1 MELNTVKEGITK
13 VLNLLKAHHVETVVL
28 VGEPGIGKT
37 WTAREVSYQAIDEGL
52 FDITLWA
59 YLNGKCDTALLSEC
73 KSLLESIAHQLYLLP
88 TLEECEVEYDNVE
101 AEIGSY
107 LWEKISENLAEKR
120 LLLIVEIYGPSNM
133 VEEEIVS
140 AFRTLLKLNQQSYKV
155 VITRISRNALL
166 GSSRVSEL
174 EPLSVEDSVIELKPL
189 SVQEAS
195 RLLREKAGADAYNVP
210 GIKALA
216 ENFIIKTKRLP
227 VTIAMMAKALRYCS
241 ASESAVR
248 MLKRTLEGA
257 PENPSYS
264 IKQLLHSGYDMLP
277 NSILMDLC
285 WHGSHYFRDFR
296 SVYFNELIAYWM
308 VEGFLGRVNCI
319 EQAYNDGHRV
329 LMELIDC
336 GVVKKL
342 DEGYV
347 FINREDLNL
356 DEFRCH
362 IKQEENCT
370 YLDECYRGGS
380 YGTNSLGL
388 ATVFDGKWEGFGK
401 ITQTNGM
408 MKTICSSKQGHKLST
423 LLIDENNIC
432 WEVLVKL
439 LTSDQELQVLGLFNW
454 KLKSLSAILS
464 NCANLQVLLVR
475 SCSVIENINQTLN
488 LEKLVVLEISGASSL
503 KEIPD
508 VFGNMPNLQSIN
520 LSELLIDKLPSS
532 FYKLSELVWLI
543 LRGCSCFKE
552 MESLANMKKLI
563 VLDLSR
569 STSFKTFKDPTF
581 EKNPELRMLNLSE
594 TLISSVPIMFKK
606 IRNLTH
612 LLRPDLTERLEKGD
626 FNYFW
631 VRRAKHKPSINRNL
645 FLFSSSGQN
654 KHLKLKVLLQ
664 ERTYEHLTMLAGMPS
679 AFEAEAYITEPAP
692 LQIIPP
698 LFDPP
703 WLHKHPAAALDNP
716 PGLHHRRDPPFDT
729 TLASRRWWH
738 KSKSHLGIREP
749 RNENECV
756 STEEDKIGEKT
767 KTKMDFPLNDMA
779 NLIRS
784 SKCLNSQ

>member
-1 MELNTVKEGITK
+1 MELSTVKEGITK
-13 VLNLLKAHHVETVVL
+13 VLNLLRAHHVETVVL

-59 YLNGKCDTALLSEC
+59 YLNGKCDTAQLSEC
-73 KSLLESIAHQLYLLP
+73 KSLLESIAHQLYPLP
-88 TLEECEVEYDNVE
+88 TLEECEVEYDNAE
-101 AEIGSY
+101 TEIGSY
-107 LWEKISENLAEKR
+107 LKKKISENLAEKR

-140 AFRTLLKLNQQSYKV
+140 AFRNVLQLNKQSSYKV
-155 VITRISRNALL
+155 LITRISRDALL
-166 GSSRVSEL
+166 GSTRASEL

-216 ENFIIKTKRLP
+216 ENIIIKTKRLP
-227 VTIAMMAKALRYCS
+227 VTITMIAKALRYYS

-248 MLKRTLEGA
+248 MLKRALEGA
-257 PENPSYS
+257 PENQSYS
-264 IKQLLHSGYDMLP
+264 IKKLLHSAYGMLP

-308 VEGFLGRVNCI
+308 VEGFLGRVNSI
-319 EQAYNDGHRV
+319 EQAYQDGHHV

-347 FINREDLNL
+347 FIDTENLNL

-362 IKQEENCT
+362 IKQEENCI
-370 YLDECYRGGS
+370 YLDECYRGGL

-388 ATVFDGKWEGFGK
+388 ATVFHGKWEGFGK

-423 LLIDENNIC
+423 LLIDEINIC

-439 LTSDQELQVLGLFNW
+439 LTSEQELQVLGLFNW
-454 KLKSLSAILS
+454 KLKSLSAIQS
-464 NCANLQVLLVR
+464 NCANLQVLLLR
-475 SCSVIENINQTLN
+475 SCASVENINQTLN
-488 LEKLVVLEISGASSL
+488 LEKLVVLEISGPSSL

-520 LSELLIDKLPSS
+520 FSELLNDKLPSS

-543 LRGCSCFKE
+543 LRGCPCFKE

-563 VLDLSR
+563 MLDLSR
-569 STSFKTFKDPTF
+569 SISFKTFKDLTF
-581 EKNPELRMLNLSE
+581 EKNPELQMLNLSE

-612 LLRPDLTERLEKGD
+612 LLLSGCRHLRMLCKVTSLTRLQVLDLSGASIFHKFNDKSLASNTSLDILDLSGTEVDRLPPNISNPRHLYLKKCLKLTKLPFIEGLVRLEVLDVSGT
-626 FNYFW
+626 
-631 VRRAKHKPSINRNL
+631 
-645 FLFSSSGQN
+645 FSLVEIEEEFFA
-654 KHLKLKVLLQ
+654 HLKQ
-664 ERTYEHLTMLAGMPS
+664 
-679 AFEAEAYITEPAP
+679 
-692 LQIIPP
+692 LQI
-698 LFDPP
+698 LN
-703 WLHKHPAAALDNP
+703 LSE
-716 PGLHHRRDPPFDT
+716 T
-729 TLASRRWWH
+729 
-738 KSKSHLGIREP
+738 GIRKLP
-749 RNENECV
+749 SLLNLSGLRKLLLSRCL
-756 STEEDKIGEKT
+756 SLEEVAD
-767 KTKMDFPLNDMA
+767 
-779 NLIRS
+779 
-784 SKCLNSQ
+784 LNSLKNTLEVLDLSGCSALNRVQE

>member
-1 MELNTVKEGITK
+1 MELSTVKEGIAK
-13 VLNLLKAHHVETVVL
+13 VLNLLRAHHAETVVL

-59 YLNGKCDTALLSEC
+59 YLNGKCDTAQLSEC
-73 KSLLESIAHQLYLLP
+73 KSLLESIAHQLYLVP

-107 LWEKISENLAEKR
+107 LWEKISEILAEKR

-133 VEEEIVS
+133 VEEEIVA

-155 VITRISRNALL
+155 LITRISRNALL

-174 EPLSVEDSVIELKPL
+174 EPLSGEDSVIELKPL

-195 RLLREKAGADAYNVP
+195 CLLREKAGADAYNVP
-210 GIKALA
+210 GVNALA

-227 VTIAMMAKALRYCS
+227 VTITMMAKALRYYS

-257 PENPSYS
+257 PENQSYS
-264 IKQLLHSGYDMLP
+264 IKLLLHSGYDMLP

-296 SVYFNELIAYWM
+296 SVYFNELIAYWV

-347 FINREDLNL
+347 FIDRDDLNL

-362 IKQEENCT
+362 IKQEENCI

-388 ATVFDGKWEGFGK
+388 ATVFDDKWEGFGK

-408 MKTICSSKQGHKLST
+408 MKTICSSKRGHKLST

-439 LTSDQELQVLGLFNW
+439 LTSEQELQVLGLFNW

-464 NCANLQVLLVR
+464 NCANLQVLLLR
-475 SCSVIENINQTLN
+475 SCTLIENINQTLN
-488 LEKLVVLEISGASSL
+488 LDKLVVLEISGTSSL

-520 LSELLIDKLPSS
+520 FSELSIDKLPSS

-563 VLDLSR
+563 MLDLSR

-581 EKNPELRMLNLSE
+581 QKNPELRMLNLSE

-612 LLRPDLTERLEKGD
+612 LLLSGCRHLRMLCKVTSLTRLQVLDLSGASIFHKFNDKSLASNTSLDILDLSGTEINCLPSNISNPRHLYLKNCSKLTKLPFKEGLVRLEVLDVSGTFSLVEIEEEFFEHLKHLQILNLSETGIRKLPSLLNLSGLRKLLLSCCLSLEEVPDLNSLTKLEVVD
-626 FNYFW
+626 
-631 VRRAKHKPSINRNL
+631 L
-645 FLFSSSGQN
+645 SGCSALN
-654 KHLKLKVLLQ
+654 GVQ
-664 ERTYEHLTMLAGMPS
+664 E
-679 AFEAEAYITEPAP
+679 
-692 LQIIPP
+692 
-698 LFDPP
+698 
-703 WLHKHPAAALDNP
+703 
-716 PGLHHRRDPPFDT
+716 
-729 TLASRRWWH
+729 
-738 KSKSHLGIREP
+738 
-749 RNENECV
+749 
-756 STEEDKIGEKT
+756 
-767 KTKMDFPLNDMA
+767 
-779 NLIRS
+779 
-784 SKCLNSQ
+784 